1 MWIVEDAY
9 RCMVYGVWCVGII
22 SMGGGGGMFRNA
34 TVINLKGKPYF
45 Y

>member
-22 SMGGGGGMFRNA
+22 SMGGGGMFRNA

>member
-22 SMGGGGGMFRNA
+22 SMGGGMFRNA